1 MAVRLKVP
9 ELARNFA
16 TNWML
21 QHSSKLAHF
30 HVLLLIN
37 PLGGS
42 RSAHS
47 INMSGNTPKSMSNR
61 LMTMKASFQL
71 RAARDSC

>member
-30 HVLLLIN
+30 HVLLLID
-37 PLGGS
+37 LII
-42 RSAHS
+42 S
-47 INMSGNTPKSMSNR
+47 IP
-61 LMTMKASFQL
+61 
-71 RAARDSC
+71 